1 MSLYCSYLNQ
11 FYFPGWAAGWAPWWW
26 WEWVLNAQTW
36 LPDVTTHGSSLFCC
50 CRDRLLPENIVF
62 LCLFFFFFLSISS
75 VPLSFQIKLS
85 PRGLFLPGCVPWF
98 LHASWQAWGVFYLRR
113 SPHMQEA
120 YFFTGT
126 FWDWPLLGLFT
137 PCLFLLPLAQPSP
150 HFRGFWGPLCKF
162 LESVDYSCP
171 GFTENGICDNSQFCF
186 CNISSRSTYL
196 GIQIQFSG
204 AVGAALFETHRSG
217 AERSASAVC

>member
-1 MSLYCSYLNQ
+1 MSCWMGSLVMVGMGIECPDLTSRCHN
-11 FYFPGWAAGWAPWWW
+11 PWVFF
-26 WEWVLNAQTW
+26 VLLLQRQTASW
-36 LPDVTTHGSSLFCC
+36 KYSFSVP
-50 CRDRLLPENIVF
+50 
-62 LCLFFFFFLSISS
+62 FFFFFLSISS

-85 PRGLFLPGCVPWF
+85 PRGLFLPGCVPQF
-98 LHASWQAWGVFYLRR
+98 LHSLWQAWGVFYLRR

-137 PCLFLLPLAQPSP
+137 PCLFLLPLAQPLP

-171 GFTENGICDNSQFCF
+171 GFTEMEFVTILNFAFVTFSVEVLILEFKSNFRCGGCSTVWDAQVRGRAKRFCSLLGVLLPPHTSQP
-186 CNISSRSTYL
+186 L
-196 GIQIQFSG
+196 
-204 AVGAALFETHRSG
+204 
-217 AERSASAVC
+217 